1 MPLRIQIPRL
11 NDTPADFDFLF
22 DIWQQTNDYH
32 LEVEFNFSQC
42 DFLRPNAV
50 VFLGGLARLIE
61 SRFGI
66 VLFDWNSLTSDWVR
80 TNLMQNGF
88 AGQFGYP
95 SSGWSGNSIPYREDR
110 AMDANAIMDYLTD
123 YWIGRGWVNV
133 SQRLRDAIVG
143 RMWEIYNNAFE
154 HADSPIGVFSCGQHF
169 PRRNEL
175 VLSVIDFGH
184 GIAANVR
191 NYLNQD
197 PRASQIKASQ
207 CLRWAFLP
215 GTTTRPNGMA
225 RGMGLDL
232 LKRFIQINNG
242 KLEVYSNEGYAV
254 IDANGE
260 RYEDRQM
267 FFEGTI
273 FHLTLLCDESYYQL
287 ADEDESNL
295 PF

>member
-1 MPLRIQIPRL
+1 MPLRIQVPRL
-11 NDTPADFDFLF
+11 NDSRADFDFLLNL
-22 DIWQQTNDYH
+22 WQQTNDYYLDVH
-32 LEVEFNFSQC
+32 FDFSQC
-42 DFLRPNAV
+42 DFLRPNAI

-61 SRFGI
+61 SRFGT
-66 VLFDWNSLTSDWVR
+66 VVFDWNSLTSDWVR

-110 AMDANAIMDYLTD
+110 TMDANAIMDYLTD
-123 YWIGRGWVNV
+123 YWIGRGWINV

-169 PRRNEL
+169 PHLNEL
-175 VLSVIDFGH
+175 ILSVIDFGH
-184 GIAANVR
+184 GIAANIR

-197 PRASQIKASQ
+197 PRASQLKASH
-207 CLRWAFLP
+207 CLRWAFQP
-215 GTTTRPNGMA
+215 GTTTKPNDVS
-225 RGMGLDL
+225 RGNGLDL
-232 LKRFIQINNG
+232 LKSFIKLNHG

-254 IDANGE
+254 IEGNGE
-260 RYEDRQM
+260 RYEDRPT

-273 FHLTLLCDESYYQL
+273 FHIMLLCDENYYQF
-287 ADEDESNL
+287 ADENESDL

>member
-1 MPLRIQIPRL
+1 MKINIPTL
-11 NDTPADFDFLF
+11 NDSRADFDFLF

-32 LEVEFNFSQC
+32 LEVQFDFSHC

-50 VFLGGLARLIE
+50 VFLGGLARLIQ
-61 SRFGI
+61 SRFGS
-66 VLFDWNSLTSDWVR
+66 VVFNWNSLTNDWVR

-110 AMDANAIMDYLTD
+110 IMDANGIMDYLTD

-154 HADSPIGVFSCGQHF
+154 HADSPVGVFSCGQHF
-169 PRRNEL
+169 PHRNEL
-175 VLSVIDFGH
+175 ILSVIDFGH
-184 GIAANVR
+184 GIAANIR
-191 NYLNQD
+191 NYVSQD
-197 PRASQIKASQ
+197 PRSSQLKASQ
-207 CLRWAFLP
+207 CLRWAFQP
-215 GTTTRPNGMA
+215 GTTTWPNGMA

-232 LKRFIQINNG
+232 LKKFIQINHG
-242 KLEVYSNEGYAV
+242 KLEVYSNEGYV
-254 IDANGE
+254 LIDANGE
-260 RYEDRQM
+260 NYQDHQS

-273 FHLTLLCDESYYQL
+273 FHITLICDESYYQF
-287 ADEDESNL
+287 ADEAESNL
-295 PF
+295 LI